1 MRLID
6 AVNQQVRLRP
16 AARHLRNEL
25 LARMAKRRAQQTP
38 PPNVPPPPPE
48 VKAAPLSNQN

>member
-6 AVNQQVRLRP
+6 AVRRRAALRAILPQVRKEFR
-16 AARHLRNEL
+16 AFQAE
-25 LARMAKRRAQQTP
+25 RRAQQVQQP
-38 PPNVPPPPPE
+38 SVPPPAPE

>member
-25 LARMAKRRAQQTP
+25 LARMAKRRAKAAPSP
-38 PPNVPPPPPE
+38 PAPE